1 MQFLSPI
8 IYNIHNL
15 LIREPIGEYLCPY
28 CANRGDCSIKKYY
41 LISDYDD
48 KYKEEIFLKL
58 ENDPNL
64 TNIVYLIGEHTL
76 VDNRK
81 ELYALSKEI
90 FNCNKTI
97 TQTLFT
103 NVEVS
108 DLLKLTSAYK
118 YLTYVD
124 YIMQTKY
131 VDYVNSKD
139 EFDCIFKNATY
150 VDLTKTFTNG
160 KTVYKNF

>member
-8 IYNIHNL
+8 VFDVHNL

-28 CANRGDCSIKKYY
+28 CDNRGNCSIKKYY
-41 LISDYDD
+41 LASDYN
-48 KYKEEIFLKL
+48 KCKEEIFLKL
-58 ENDPNL
+58 ENDSNL
-64 TNIVYLIGEHTL
+64 TNVVYLIGEHTL

-90 FNCNKTI
+90 FNFNKTI

-131 VDYVNSKD
+131 VDYINSKD
-139 EFDCIFKNATY
+139 EFDCVFKNAAY
-150 VDLTKTFTNG
+150 IDLTKTFTNG